1 MKIFNPYNKLPEHH
15 CFGCAGKNPIGLKL
29 SFDLDGD
36 TLKSSWLP
44 SKNYQGFEDIVH
56 GGIISTLMD
65 EAAAWVIQL
74 RLKTAGVTS
83 ELNVKY
89 LKPLRVS
96 KGAALILAEIS
107 STEAKYAKV
116 KTTVKDSDNVI
127 CAVGLITYFIFPE
140 AVAQKKF
147 RYPGINAFLTDK

>member
-89 LKPLRVS
+89 LKPY
-96 KGAALILAEIS
+96 E
-107 STEAKYAKV
+107 
-116 KTTVKDSDNVI
+116 
-127 CAVGLITYFIFPE
+127 
-140 AVAQKKF
+140 
-147 RYPGINAFLTDK
+147 